1 MKLSQHGSFDDSL
14 EASIREQLLTEF
26 NEQAT
31 WADNCNEW
39 TVEDVGEVMD
49 GVDFAACQRPDG
61 SVYGIAGGANCR
73 KGSPIS
79 VRPGDKHRDI
89 MRKGQR
95 AGLKVRSILE
105 ENDRLRADKRV
116 KVVRGEKAIQ
126 SLARRLNQR
135 MGHGQKPTDVKGVK
149 SVGDA
154 AKAVKPIQAPGADK
168 SVLRRK
174 ILEEEKRMARMRAA
188 NDRAAEREKVRKAAK
203 AANTPSKQA
212 SQAMRD
218 LVKAGDQRNPNAAQS
233 AANRLQAAKKVM
245 AADALI
251 KGRPP
256 AQEGVLKMAVAI
268 AKKGGDVA
276 KIAQAA
282 KALRDFRKGAKPGQ
296 GAEKPSQQV
305 NKKFLRERTTQKLQA
320 YLDNRKLFPYQR
332 KAIEAE
338 LAKRAQAG
346 KGVEPKQSV
355 KPDLRAQVK
364 ARKAAIDDIDKQIAQ
379 IAKRR
384 QEPVYQQTANKAFL
398 DSVEKGLIRRRGDI
412 IAGRAPIAGSSTEV
426 RALIRKPATAG
437 PKPYGLDK
445 DLGVIVNK
453 KLLVQDTAVLQ
464 RILQERSL
472 NPRQR
477 AKIAEEVVGRGESP
491 ASGRR
496 PGPGAAKTIDAAA
509 KAGWTV
515 TQAVKGYDP
524 VAVFNNPSNTLIGK
538 GGMGQAFRTD
548 GPPPGIIKR
557 GKIGEH
563 EVEVWQKLQGTGRV
577 PEIHGAAVSKGMK
590 EIGAGYGGHVREAN
604 GYLGLGM
611 AKGQTVSSLNRQGN
625 PDRDTRQNVVNEYI
639 RARKDIH
646 LAGVAHNDMHAQN
659 IFYDRTT
666 GKAQLIDFGLAQ
678 PTYKAALMEA
688 LNTNRGDWQAERFLR
703 SYKQSGDSPE
713 ALTRLS
719 ANQARVAT
727 KMQREGIDINKVYDM
742 GIRNK
747 PEHIDR
753 VLNNMSETA
762 AEAYLKVLYD
772 GV

>member
-1 MKLSQHGSFDDSL
+1 MKNLSQHGSFDNSF
-14 EASIREQLLTEF
+14 EASARDQLLQEF
-26 NEQAT
+26 NEWST
-31 WADNCNEW
+31 
-39 TVEDVGEVMD
+39 EDFGEVID
-49 GVDFAACQRPDG
+49 GFNFAACQRPDG

-105 ENDRLRADKRV
+105 ENDRLRADKGV

-168 SVLRRK
+168 SVIRRK
-174 ILEEEKRMARMRAA
+174 ILEEEKRMRRMREV
-188 NDRAAEREKVRKAAK
+188 NDRAGLREKARKAAK
-203 AANTPSKQA
+203 AA
-212 SQAMRD
+212 
-218 LVKAGDQRNPNAAQS
+218 
-233 AANRLQAAKKVM
+233 
-245 AADALI
+245 
-251 KGRPP
+251 
-256 AQEGVLKMAVAI
+256 
-268 AKKGGDVA
+268 
-276 KIAQAA
+276 
-282 KALRDFRKGAKPGQ
+282 KPE
-296 GAEKPSQQV
+296 AEKPSQQV

-384 QEPVYQQTANKAFL
+384 QEPIYQQTANKAFL

-412 IAGRAPIAGSSTEV
+412 IAGKAPVAGSSTEV

-453 KLLVQDTAVLQ
+453 KLLGQDTAVLQ

-477 AKIAEEVVGRGESP
+477 ARIAEEVAGRGESP

-496 PGPGAAKTIDAAA
+496 AGPGGAKTLDAAA
-509 KAGWTV
+509 KGGWTV

-524 VAVFNNPSNTLIGK
+524 IEVFNNPNNKLIGK

-611 AKGQTVSSLNRQGN
+611 AKGQTVGSLNRQGN

-678 PTYKAALMEA
+678 PSYKAALMEA

-753 VLNNMSETA
+753 VLRNMSEAA

>member
-1 MKLSQHGSFDDSL
+1 MIKLSQHGSFDDSL
-14 EASIREQLLTEF
+14 EASVREQLLEEF
-26 NEQAT
+26 S
-31 WADNCNEW
+31 EW
-39 TVEDVGEVMD
+39 TADDFGEVMD
-49 GVDFAACQRPDG
+49 GFDFAACQRPDG
-61 SVYGIAGGANCR
+61 SVYGIAAGANCR

-105 ENDRLRADKRV
+105 ENDRLRADKGV

-135 MGHGQKPTDVKGVK
+135 MGHGQKPDVVKGVK
-149 SVGDA
+149 SVDDA
-154 AKAVKPIQAPGADK
+154 LKVIQAKGADP
-168 SVLRRK
+168 SVMRRK
-174 ILEEEKRMARMRAA
+174 AIEEEKRIQRMRAA
-188 NDRAAEREKVRKAAK
+188 NERADARAKARKEAK
-203 AANTPSKQA
+203 AAGTPSKQA

-218 LVKAGDQRNPNAAQS
+218 LVKAGDQLNPNAAQS

-268 AKKGGDVA
+268 AKKSGDAA

-282 KALRDFRKGAKPGQ
+282 KALRDFRKGAKPNQ

-346 KGVEPKQSV
+346 KGVEPKKSV

-364 ARKAAIDDIDKQIAQ
+364 ARKAAIDDLDKQIAQ

-384 QEPVYQQTANKAFL
+384 QEPLYQQTTNKAFL

-412 IAGRAPIAGSSTEV
+412 IAGRAPVAGSSTQV

-453 KLLVQDTAVLQ
+453 KLLGQDTAVLQ

-496 PGPGAAKTIDAAA
+496 AGPGGAKTLDAAA
-509 KAGWTV
+509 KGGWTV

-524 VAVFNNPSNTLIGK
+524 IEVFNNPNNKLIGK
-538 GGMGQAFRTD
+538 GGMGQAFSTD

-611 AKGQTVSSLNRQGN
+611 AKGQTVGSLNRQGN

-713 ALTRLS
+713 ALMRLS

-753 VLNNMSETA
+753 VLNNMSEAA